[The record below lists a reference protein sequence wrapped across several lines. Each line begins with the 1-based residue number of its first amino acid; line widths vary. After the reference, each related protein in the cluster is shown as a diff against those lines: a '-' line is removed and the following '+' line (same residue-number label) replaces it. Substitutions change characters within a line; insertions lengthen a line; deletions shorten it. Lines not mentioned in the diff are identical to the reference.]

1 MVLSGDMQSKGG
13 DMKEEEERIDKQDII
28 ESASVLQGC
37 RKQDHRERGVFKV
50 RASKENAQQVLK
62 NEEFPRNFR
71 VLVCPVFQSPVNW
84 KNQYI
89 TEFLLMGLNY
99 IS

>member
-1 MVLSGDMQSKGG
+1 MVLSGDMKSKGG

-50 RASKENAQQVLK
+50 RASKENAQQV
-62 NEEFPRNFR
+62 F
-71 VLVCPVFQSPVNW
+71 VC
-84 KNQYI
+84 
-89 TEFLLMGLNY
+89 MDG
-99 IS
+99 